1 MAKSRAGRIFIS
13 YRRQETAWPA
23 RQLYEVLTAKFGVD
37 KVFKDVDDIKPGEDF
52 DERIRGAVGACD
64 VLLALIGPQWS
75 TVTDEY
81 GRRRLEDPDD
91 FVRLEIETALGRDDV
106 RVIPILV
113 DGAQMPRPYDLPQT
127 LLPLVKRQAI
137 QLSPMSFDTTRLVKM
152 VQDSLAELRARPA
165 PPPPRPQQGAAPG
178 PGYGVPPGVRP
189 PRRAGR
195 GVRAPGRPPLPGG
208 PVANAGVRPAGATA
222 GRPGPPGPG
231 RRSAAPLLAIGIG
244 SLAVLVVA
252 ALLTFFVIL
261 PGTSGLG
268 AAALRPSTGPTSAFS
283 APTPISASPGTGGTP
298 TGGGTPLSGVTPTP
312 GATTSTTPPPTTK
325 DGPAVLA
332 HRGGWEQYPLETLQA
347 LTSAA
352 VGGFAIETDIRWTR
366 DGVAVIVH
374 DEAATKGLQCS
385 RSVKVSK
392 VTWKDLRKTCQS
404 YPDKMHKGKRYPI
417 TTYAAAVEAMAA
429 VPNTWVYAEVK
440 VDQTAKQTREFVRV
454 IRDNGMSSHTV
465 VTSFEPS
472 HLAAMRKAAPDLR
485 RMLFISNKAVPVST
499 LKAEHLWGV
508 AVDTHI
514 ATKSYLQQ
522 LHAAGLTVIL
532 WIVDEER
539 SWKQARTLGADKVLT
554 DNPAA
559 YTRWLAKQ

>member
-127 LLPLVKRQAI
+127 LLPLTKRQAI

-152 VQDSLAELRARPA
+152 VQDSLAELRARQA
-165 PPPPRPQQGAAPG
+165 PPPVRRGTQSAP
-178 PGYGVPPGVRP
+178 
-189 PRRAGR
+189 
-195 GVRAPGRPPLPGG
+195 
-208 PVANAGVRPAGATA
+208 PAGATPRGAQPGSPGQGGGRPPAPPGWGGRAANPA
-222 GRPGPPGPG
+222 GRPPGRLPVRPVSAGPG
-231 RRSAAPLLAIGIG
+231 RRSAAPLLAIGAG

-261 PGTSGLG
+261 PRASGLG
-268 AAALRPSTGPTSAFS
+268 AAALRPSTGPTSGS
-283 APTPISASPGTGGTP
+283 PAPSPMSTSPGPGGTP
-298 TGGGTPLSGVTPTP
+298 SPAVTPLSGVTPTP
-312 GATTSTTPPPTTK
+312 TTTPTPGSPTSAPTK

-332 HRGGWEQYPLETLQA
+332 HRGGYEQYPLETLPA

-352 VGGFAIETDIRWTR
+352 VNGFAIETDIRWTR

-374 DEAATKGLQCS
+374 DDAATKGLQCS
-385 RSVKVSK
+385 RPVKVSK
-392 VTWKDLRKTCQS
+392 VSWKDLRRTCES
-404 YPDKMHKGKRYPI
+404 YPDKMHKGRRYPI
-417 TTYAAAVEAMAA
+417 TTYAAAMEAMAA
-429 VPNTWVYAEVK
+429 VPGTWVYAEVK
-440 VDQTAKQTREFVRV
+440 VDQTAKQTREFVGV
-454 IRDNGMSSHTV
+454 IRDNGMSSRTI
-465 VTSFEPS
+465 VTSFDPS
-472 HLAAMRKAAPDLR
+472 HLATMRRAAPDLR
-485 RMLFISNKAVPVST
+485 RMLFISNKTVPAST
-499 LKAEHLWGV
+499 LKSAHLWGV
-508 AVDTHI
+508 AVDTNI
-514 ATKSYLQQ
+514 ATKTYIQQ
-522 LHAAGLTVIL
+522 LHAAGLTVIVWL
-532 WIVDEER
+532 VNEER
-539 SWKQARTLGADKVLT
+539 SWKQAQSLGADKVLT
-554 DNPAA
+554 DNPAG
-559 YTRWLAKQ
+559 YTRWLARQ